1 MSKKLKAND
10 IINEELERLCAKK
23 RELEDELRTMRTR
36 RHNGMDD
43 DRAEDIVEEIY
54 RDILDIEKQIKIL
67 EDSLV

>member
-1 MSKKLKAND
+1 MSKKSKAND

-54 RDILDIEKQIKIL
+54 RDILGIEKQIKIL

>member
-1 MSKKLKAND
+1 MSKKSRANV
-10 IINEELERLCAKK
+10 IIEEELEMLIAKK
-23 RELEDELRTMRTR
+23 KELEEELRNMRTR

-67 EDSLV
+67 EESLV